1 MSIVV
6 TGATG
11 HLGRHV
17 VEQLLEKVPA
27 DQITAVVRDAEKAAD
42 FAARGVK
49 IAVADYNAPET
60 FDSLL
65 SAGDKVLLISGNE
78 FDKGRVGQHKVV
90 IDAAKAAGVAL
101 LAYTSAPGTLTAA
114 LADDHRATEE
124 ALLASGVP
132 YALLRNGWYHE
143 NYTEN
148 LAPALEHG
156 AVVQAAGEGRVSS
169 ASRADYA
176 AAAVAVLTGEGH
188 ENKTYELGGDEA
200 WSFAEYAAELSRQTG
215 KEIAYS
221 PVSVETF
228 IGILTGAGLPE
239 PFAAILAGVDAS
251 IEKGE
256 LVVSSGDLSRLAGRP
271 TTPIADVDRGRAQ
284 GLTAPRPPGAPP
296 PPPVMTVWRYGHDR
310 RGRSALPSVQACG
323 RERGGARDREAEGR
337 AAHRTAERLRGIRDV
352 GPRPPLLAAAE
363 ARRSGRDPRPPDGV
377 VPRLRGRRARR
388 RYGAGPGPA
397 SCCGSRAG
405 WRSSRSPR
413 RSSPSTGASTSGP

>member
-27 DQITAVVRDAEKAAD
+27 DQVTAVVRSPEKAAD
-42 FAARGVK
+42 FAERGVR

-60 FDSLL
+60 FHGLFA
-65 SAGDKVLLISGNE
+65 AGDKVLLVSGNE
-78 FDKGRVGQHKVV
+78 YDKGRVRQHQVV

-101 LAYTSAPGTLTAA
+101 LAYTSAPASLKAA

-124 ALLASGVP
+124 ALVASGVP
-132 YALLRNGWYHE
+132 YVLLRNGWYHE

-148 LAPALEHG
+148 LGPVLEHG

-188 ENKTYELGGDEA
+188 ENKAYELGGDEA

-215 KEIAYS
+215 KEIAYN
-221 PVSVETF
+221 PVSVEDYK
-228 IGILTGAGLPE
+228 
-239 PFAAILAGVDAS
+239 AILAGAGVPGFLADVFAGVDES

-256 LVVSSGDLSRLAGRP
+256 LVVSTGDLSRLAGRP
-271 TTPIADVDRGRAQ
+271 TTP
-284 GLTAPRPPGAPP
+284 L
-296 PPPVMTVWRYGHDR
+296 
-310 RGRSALPSVQACG
+310 
-323 RERGGARDREAEGR
+323 
-337 AAHRTAERLRGIRDV
+337 
-352 GPRPPLLAAAE
+352 AE
-363 ARRSGRDPRPPDGV
+363 AISVALKG
-377 VPRLRGRRARR
+377 
-388 RYGAGPGPA
+388 
-397 SCCGSRAG
+397 
-405 WRSSRSPR
+405 
-413 RSSPSTGASTSGP
+413 